1 VPFPLCSS
9 CGALSSLPQRLSG
22 LLSRRRSILPHR
34 WPRQRPV
41 LPTGGLPSTGASRH
55 GCVRPGG
62 GGGGG
67 HAAEQGPAAAVR
79 TSREKRRRDVGGPA
93 MHGDAHWRLSPGLAT
108 FSSLSSFLS
117 PTCHLVER
125 LTTPTA
131 SALNVNLYLFWP

>member
-1 VPFPLCSS
+1 VPYRPCRSGCPASS
-9 CGALSSLPQRLSG
+9 PVGAPSSPIVG
-22 LLSRRRSILPHR
+22 LASAPSS
-34 WPRQRPV
+34 
-41 LPTGGLPSTGASRH
+41 PTGGLPSTGASRH

-79 TSREKRRRDVGGPA
+79 TSREKRRREVVGPA